1 MYKTN
6 KDEYT
11 YSKYAQISDLMRYE
25 IVYNEGGF
33 YFDANMFL
41 VKDISQLFNTKTKFI
56 GCNELS
62 DTLQHSPILSNSFF
76 GSIPKSP
83 ILKRLLSKSFL
94 DSMDLRTLDVDFV
107 TGPGAL
113 RSVIKSSDNYTML
126 PSKTFYPY
134 IMPWTPDGGDHPLRK
149 SHKSKCSGSK
159 QTKKRTLM
167 MKPGLW
173 LEFPCHKYKGTY
185 GIKVWESGGSWTRP
199 QKWYEQSGTKRYSVY
214 QSGGNDNNKGGNNKR
229 GIEQKGGVA
238 PAAACVPCMANPI
251 GMGVTV
257 AGACAYGINEIYKCS
272 KKKGLK
278 KKGSKKKGSKKKRL
292 KRKGFKR
299 KRIEEKRLKRKGFEE
314 KIILYYNIMGRLLM
328 KGGKKKKKRPGLG
341 KVKTKLSKVKTKL
354 GKVKSKNKKNKMKNQ
369 KHRQNEY
376 TIRQP
381 RKKKVSFHIPRLK
394 QPLQTMR
401 RRRKISRKPERHV
414 QSFQ

>member
-1 MYKTN
+1 MRKRIKTNKKDVSLIPKKIHCIWLGPKQPPYLQKFMKTYETFAPDYNVRLWGDKDITKKNFPKTYTYIQKVKKYQGVKINEYTGQKTMYKTN

-159 QTKKRTLM
+159 QTKKRTLN

-199 QKWYEQSGTKRYSVY
+199 QKWYEQSGSKRYSVY
-214 QSGGNDNNKGGNNKR
+214 QSGGNNKRGNNKGGNNKR

-238 PAAACVPCMANPI
+238 PAVACVPCMANPI

-272 KKKGLK
+272 NNKGLKEKGSK
-278 KKGSKKKGSKKKRL
+278 KKGSKKKGSKKK
-292 KRKGFKR
+292 GS
-299 KRIEEKRLKRKGFEE
+299 
-314 KIILYYNIMGRLLM
+314 
-328 KGGKKKKKRPGLG
+328 KKK
-341 KVKTKLSKVKTKL
+341 
-354 GKVKSKNKKNKMKNQ
+354 
-369 KHRQNEY
+369 
-376 TIRQP
+376 
-381 RKKKVSFHIPRLK
+381 
-394 QPLQTMR
+394 
-401 RRRKISRKPERHV
+401 
-414 QSFQ
+414 